1 MIDVTLNANGMSC
14 EHCVNAITKSLLSL
28 DGIKDVKVNLNN
40 KTVFVKYNNSKI
52 SLDLIKNQI
61 EEQGYDII

>member
-1 MIDVTLNANGMSC
+1 MIDVILHVDGMSC

-28 DGIKDVKVNLNN
+28 DGIKDVKVDLNS
-40 KTVFVKYNNSKI
+40 KTVFVKYDNSKT

-61 EEQGYDII
+61 EEQGYDVI

>member
-1 MIDVTLNANGMSC
+1 MIDVILHVDGMSC

-28 DGIKDVKVNLNN
+28 DGIKDVKVDLNS
-40 KTVFVKYNNSKI
+40 KTVFVKYDSSKT

-61 EEQGYDII
+61 EEQGYDVI